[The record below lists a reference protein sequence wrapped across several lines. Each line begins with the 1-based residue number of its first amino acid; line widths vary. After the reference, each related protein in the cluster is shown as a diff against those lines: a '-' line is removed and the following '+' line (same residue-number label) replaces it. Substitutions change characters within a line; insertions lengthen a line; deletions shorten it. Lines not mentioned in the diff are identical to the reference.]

1 MKNILITGAAGF
13 IGRQL
18 YEKIK
23 SKNNVYC
30 VDDLSVKPVI
40 KPQAKLIKKKVQQIS
55 SDFLKKRNIDTVIH
69 LAAKKNVHTS
79 FYKINDP
86 VENFDM
92 TFKLLNQCNK
102 ASIKKIYVASTCEI
116 FGFQNKKLSENEVFD
131 PFSPYAVTKVAS
143 EYLLNVYRKMN
154 SKMKITSL
162 IFFNT
167 YGPTEGVDAVIPNFV
182 KNAIKKNKIVIEG
195 SGQQARDFTY
205 IEDTINVLEKIIF
218 SKKHYNKINIG
229 SNKSAKVLSIAKK
242 LKKIFPKL
250 KIIYDKKRP
259 NEIKNFI
266 CKNNLIKK
274 EFKFKSTYSLN
285 RGLKKVIDFYK
296 QKK

>member
-23 SKNNVYC
+23 GKNKVYC
-30 VDDLSVKPVI
+30 IDDLSVKPVI
-40 KPQAKLIKKKVQQIS
+40 KPQKKIIKKKVQQIS
-55 SDFLKKRNIDTVIH
+55 STFLKKKNIDIVIH

-92 TFKLLNQCNK
+92 TFKLLNECNK
-102 ASIKKIYVASTCEI
+102 AKIKKIYVASTCEI
-116 FGFQNKKLSENEVFD
+116 FGFQNKKLSENEFFD
-131 PFSPYAVTKVAS
+131 PYSPYAVTKVAS
-143 EYLLNVYRKMN
+143 EYLLNVYRKIN
-154 SKMKITSL
+154 PKMKITSL

-167 YGPTEGVDAVIPNFV
+167 YGPTEGIDAVIPNFA
-182 KNAIKKNKIVIEG
+182 KNAIRKNKIIIEG
-195 SGQQARDFTY
+195 NGQQARDFTY
-205 IEDTINVLEKIIF
+205 IEDTIRVLEKIIF
-218 SKKHYNKINIG
+218 SNKHFNKINIG
-229 SNKSAKVLSIAKK
+229 SNNSSKILNIAKK

-266 CKNNLIKK
+266 CKNSLIKK
-274 EFKFKSTYSLN
+274 EFKFKPIYSLDE
-285 RGLKKVIDFYK
+285 GLKKVIDFYT